1 MRDRALLEHVPELV
15 RPARPLLADDMHRL
29 RDEALL
35 TRPLEQEACDGLVE
49 HLVRR
54 RAGLGDEM
62 VSAAEGHRPA
72 DRIGS
77 IGVSPGVRRD
87 EERTLGQRMEQA
99 RLVDDGVAAR
109 AGRRPAGEYQ
119 GDVRVLLGEPIEQPY
134 AGVRARDALDPV
146 AAGVALDE
154 LSLDP
159 IEDLRVLVDGDD
171 DGERHAATLLDLGLA
186 VGESSSSSR
195 PSDALPD
202 APFGG
207 GRNHPFR
214 VPSSHGL
221 DETSMWRGWWAA
233 SASRGSP

>member
-1 MRDRALLEHVPELV
+1 
-15 RPARPLLADDMHRL
+15 MHRL

-49 HLVRR
+49 DLVRR

-62 VSAAEGHRPA
+62 VGAAEGHRPA

-87 EERTLGQRMEQA
+87 EERTLGQRMEEA
-99 RLVDDGVAAR
+99 RLVDDGVGAR
-109 AGRRPAGEYQ
+109 AGRRPADEYQ

-146 AAGVALDE
+146 APGVALDE

-171 DGERHAATLLDLGLA
+171 DGERHAATLLDW
-186 VGESSSSSR
+186 VGR
-195 PSDALPD
+195 P
-202 APFGG
+202 
-207 GRNHPFR
+207 
-214 VPSSHGL
+214 
-221 DETSMWRGWWAA
+221 
-233 SASRGSP
+233 